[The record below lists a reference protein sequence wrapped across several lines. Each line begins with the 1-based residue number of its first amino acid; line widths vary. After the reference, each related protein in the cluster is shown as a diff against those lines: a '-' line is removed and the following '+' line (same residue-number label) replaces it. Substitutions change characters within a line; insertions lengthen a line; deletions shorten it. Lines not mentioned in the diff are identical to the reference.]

1 MELSKLIQ
9 PDRVHRSVYADPAI
23 FELEMQ
29 RIFGRAWLI
38 LGHDSQIAAPG
49 DYFTTRM
56 GREPVI
62 VARQGDGSICVLIN
76 RCMHRG
82 AIVCSEGRGH
92 ASDFVCPYHGWTYD
106 TDGRLRSV
114 PVPSG
119 YASDRR
125 EELGLRRVPRV
136 STYRGFIFASL
147 AASGAGLEEFLGP
160 AKSSLDDLVDR
171 APGGELEVAGGVFKH
186 AYHGNWKLMLE
197 NHLDGIHPAHVHASS
212 IAASRGAPEPG
223 PPGEESYRDIAIRQM
238 RQNAMPEPVW
248 EAIGLWTTARGH
260 GYMGDYHDD
269 SRLVAAMGN
278 PAFQEYRARLA
289 ARQGAAEADRIL
301 GVTLWNTILYPS
313 CSFMSQ
319 FRQLRI
325 VQPLAVDRT
334 VVYTYSF
341 RMKDAPPQ
349 MFRDTVAFANVVN
362 GTASWVL
369 TDDLEVY
376 ERVQR
381 GLSSGAA
388 EWVYIARG
396 AGRDI
401 DEQDGTRR
409 GATGTSEVFIRAQ
422 LRAWLDYMNER

>member
-23 FELEMQ
+23 FELEME

-62 VARQGDGSICVLIN
+62 VARQGDGSVRVLIN

-223 PPGEESYRDIAIRQM
+223 APGEDRKSTRLNSSHRCISYAVFCLKKKKQKNN
-238 RQNAMPEPVW
+238 Q
-248 EAIGLWTTARGH
+248 
-260 GYMGDYHDD
+260 Y
-269 SRLVAAMGN
+269 
-278 PAFQEYRARLA
+278 
-289 ARQGAAEADRIL
+289 
-301 GVTLWNTILYPS
+301 TLNNLN
-313 CSFMSQ
+313 
-319 FRQLRI
+319 
-325 VQPLAVDRT
+325 
-334 VVYTYSF
+334 
-341 RMKDAPPQ
+341 
-349 MFRDTVAFANVVN
+349 RDT
-362 GTASWVL
+362 T
-369 TDDLEVY
+369 
-376 ERVQR
+376 
-381 GLSSGAA
+381 
-388 EWVYIARG
+388 
-396 AGRDI
+396 
-401 DEQDGTRR
+401 
-409 GATGTSEVFIRAQ
+409 
-422 LRAWLDYMNER
+422 